1 MAVKKKL
8 FLIIGIILSIILI
21 FVLGMFVFFKTSLK
35 AVDKNNKTPIEVVIP
50 SGSTTTKIATI
61 LKEKDLIRNEFVFKL
76 YLKIKKANS
85 LKATTY
91 QMNKTMN
98 VEKIVNMLEKG
109 NSYNPEQIKITFKE
123 GQRITDYAEE
133 IGTKTNRT
141 PDEVLSIINNKDN
154 INAFIDKYWFLTP
167 DILNENIYYPLEGYL
182 APETYYFKNKD
193 VEVLDIVNTM
203 LKETA
208 KNLEKYRS
216 NIENN
221 IPYYMIMSSI
231 VELEGTNTKNRKM
244 IVGVFENRL
253 NNSMN
258 LGSDVTTYYAL
269 QKPMTSDLTTEEFN
283 TPNPY
288 NTRGPGMIG
297 KLPVGPICNFSLSSL
312 EASVNPTKNDYYFFV
327 ADKNGEV
334 YYSKTNKEHEQMVAE
349 IKEKGDWIW

>member
-154 INAFIDKYWFLTP
+154 II
-167 DILNENIYYPLEGYL
+167 
-182 APETYYFKNKD
+182 
-193 VEVLDIVNTM
+193 
-203 LKETA
+203 
-208 KNLEKYRS
+208 
-216 NIENN
+216 
-221 IPYYMIMSSI
+221 
-231 VELEGTNTKNRKM
+231 
-244 IVGVFENRL
+244 
-253 NNSMN
+253 
-258 LGSDVTTYYAL
+258 
-269 QKPMTSDLTTEEFN
+269 
-283 TPNPY
+283 
-288 NTRGPGMIG
+288 
-297 KLPVGPICNFSLSSL
+297 
-312 EASVNPTKNDYYFFV
+312 
-327 ADKNGEV
+327 
-334 YYSKTNKEHEQMVAE
+334 
-349 IKEKGDWIW
+349 